1 MNQSSHRDDANP
13 GISWRGFLYWLAGA
27 RWESLALCPPS
38 ERERVAVL
46 GSTILIP
53 TTMAFFGMFFY
64 AQSRFAEP
72 RVGLC
77 LVASLAWAL
86 VILGTDRILLATYR
100 PFQPWWRKFMQV
112 MFRFGLAAV
121 VSVAISFP
129 FCLDQYRPAIAH
141 RYQIELQG
149 VLNSLREEENTTRQ
163 TLMTRYRS
171 EHEALTTQ
179 LGPLQESI
187 LNTDTYADQMISQE
201 KQRITT
207 EGFVPPASPATRL
220 LMSQMEASKEGLASL
235 QAEQLQQEN
244 MHRRLV
250 EAIARESAGQPNE
263 FFPEPKK
270 AGQGPRTKDLQ
281 RRDQETNREL
291 ERLAAAIAQ
300 SSTTLSSLQTALATA
315 RLADRNALLDTLP
328 ARRAAFVQEAVE
340 KERIRKENL
349 ERLTSEITRHTDD
362 HSRALRLHDDRFL
375 PPITRYET
383 KIRGVLD
390 PMEETIGL
398 YKVIFLPAPDAS
410 ATEIGEQGYKWIAG
424 LFQFLVIFGTLF
436 VLDLVPIMAKIF
448 SRPGPY
454 DVLVEQAEM
463 VANLNLKAF
472 KKQYPGQARRWAA
485 EGPGGPA
492 PSPAEIL
499 QAHVYPA
506 PLTTPASPNS
516 PS

>member
-1 MNQSSHRDDANP
+1 MNQSSRPDDANP

-72 RVGLC
+72 RVGFC

-112 MFRFGLAAV
+112 LFRFGLAAV

-141 RYQIELQG
+141 RYQTELQG

-220 LMSQMEASKEGLASL
+220 LMSQM
-235 QAEQLQQEN
+235 
-244 MHRRLV
+244 
-250 EAIARESAGQPNE
+250 
-263 FFPEPKK
+263 
-270 AGQGPRTKDLQ
+270 
-281 RRDQETNREL
+281 
-291 ERLAAAIAQ
+291 
-300 SSTTLSSLQTALATA
+300 
-315 RLADRNALLDTLP
+315 
-328 ARRAAFVQEAVE
+328 
-340 KERIRKENL
+340 
-349 ERLTSEITRHTDD
+349 
-362 HSRALRLHDDRFL
+362 
-375 PPITRYET
+375 
-383 KIRGVLD
+383 
-390 PMEETIGL
+390 
-398 YKVIFLPAPDAS
+398 
-410 ATEIGEQGYKWIAG
+410 
-424 LFQFLVIFGTLF
+424 
-436 VLDLVPIMAKIF
+436 
-448 SRPGPY
+448 
-454 DVLVEQAEM
+454 
-463 VANLNLKAF
+463 
-472 KKQYPGQARRWAA
+472 
-485 EGPGGPA
+485 
-492 PSPAEIL
+492 
-499 QAHVYPA
+499 
-506 PLTTPASPNS
+506 
-516 PS
+516 